1 MTAPVP
7 SAQDFAACRALQ
19 KKHGASYA
27 LATKFFPREKRLAT
41 EALYAFFRIPDDLV
55 DVTYGKDKQTGMKA
69 LEGFTHAW
77 REAMDSGTSTDPIL
91 RCTAWA
97 FRHFSIPMEYG
108 EAFLEAMKQDTHIER
123 YETYEDLRQYMY
135 GSAVVVGLMMSYVVG
150 FSGKKALVHAQALGE
165 AMQLTNFLRDIG
177 EDWRERQRI
186 YLPLEDLK
194 QFNVTEK
201 EVAQGVQSEQM
212 KDLLRFE
219 IKRADALY
227 AAAEPGITLLS
238 KDGQFAVRAAS
249 RLYQNILRE
258 IERNDYD
265 VFTKRARTS
274 KMKKLQLLLSAFL
287 H

>member
-1 MTAPVP
+1 MKTSLPTA
-7 SAQDFAACRALQ
+7 SDFAVCRALQ
-19 KKHGASYA
+19 RRHGTSYA
-27 LATKFFPREKRLAT
+27 LATRFFPTEKRLAT
-41 EALYAFFRIPDDLV
+41 EALYAFFRVPDDLV
-55 DVTYGKDKQTGMKA
+55 DVAYASDGVTAKQK
-69 LEGFTHAW
+69 LEQFERNW
-77 REAMDSGTSTDPIL
+77 RDWIDSGESTDPVL

-108 EAFLEAMKQDTHIER
+108 EAFLDAMKQDAEVDR
-123 YETYEDLRQYMY
+123 YETYTDLEGYMY